1 MKRKIVLFTL
11 SLSFVLV
18 SLFTTASYASIPISV
33 PIEMNNFMYEGFNL
47 NGKMYIPISTLD
59 ELRVEGY
66 QNNSV
71 NNINNHIYYRNLI
84 NSNAASQIMFSI
96 DALENDMKVNIKISY
111 NGILS
116 VNDTTFKSEGCEVLW
131 FDRELLIPVC
141 ILRDKIGLDVRWD
154 TEMKMANITGYMQK
168 DIEKLQGNLEDKIP
182 IGDSTA
188 RNAYHNN
195 A

>member
-18 SLFTTASYASIPISV
+18 SLFTTESYASIPISV

-188 RNAYHNN
+188 RNAYHTH